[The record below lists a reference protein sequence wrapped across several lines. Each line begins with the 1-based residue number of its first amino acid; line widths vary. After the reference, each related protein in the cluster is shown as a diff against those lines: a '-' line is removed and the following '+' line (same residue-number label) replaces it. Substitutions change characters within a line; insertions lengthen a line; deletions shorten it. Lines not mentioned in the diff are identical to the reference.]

1 MNVMIWMNLKTWM
14 TTWMNLKILRNGNLN
29 CVWMGAFLITS
40 VAVTFVAP
48 DLSLFSAEYCRY
60 FSAASIHVF
69 PNSLVTDCI
78 SPLIL
83 PANEFPPG
91 IRVSIIGLFPFPSF
105 FPLSIIHRA
114 EFQSYRPHKAR
125 EAVSVPAE
133 EQEPLLISTDS
144 LWNPGDGYEGFA
156 VCLCF

>member
-1 MNVMIWMNLKTWM
+1 MICCLSWSKRNGSLMNVMIWMNLKTWM

-114 EFQSYRPHKAR
+114 EFQSYRPAFFCIKLER
-125 EAVSVPAE
+125 
-133 EQEPLLISTDS
+133 QFLFPLRSKS
-144 LWNPGDGYEGFA
+144 LY
-156 VCLCF
+156 